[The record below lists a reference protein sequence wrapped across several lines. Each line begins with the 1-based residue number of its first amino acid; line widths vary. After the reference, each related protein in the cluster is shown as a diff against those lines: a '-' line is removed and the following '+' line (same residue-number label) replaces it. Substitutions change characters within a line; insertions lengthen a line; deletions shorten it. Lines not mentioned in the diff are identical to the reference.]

1 MFTLLV
7 YIALFIGGCSVVIIG
22 GLHLFLQKQDIK
34 KLKADSDKFYALFA
48 ADKEQEVKNQNTLGS
63 VTTNVVP
70 KQNILSPD
78 VVGAVPLRAVIFPD
92 SVKDIADI
100 SDGKISKIRK
110 IASSRLRNDR
120 FALEGRIFIKNIIN
134 YTVFSNLNSKSVY
147 FYYENFVWFLKT
159 CDGYNTLEKSDI
171 SSLDPHDKYYVL
183 IDPIETKKI
192 LKGKKKKVP
201 KKSTPVPSKKTSSPM
216 SSSMIPQ
223 RLTSASCNCH
233 RCCELY
239 DRDG

>member
-22 GLHLFLQKQDIK
+22 GLQLFLQKQDIK

-48 ADKEQEVKNQNTLGS
+48 ADKEKEIEKRKPLRGFS
-63 VTTNVVP
+63 DSAP
-70 KQNILSPD
+70 KQNVLGPISVLT
-78 VVGAVPLRAVIFPD
+78 AVFPN
-92 SVKDIADI
+92 IP
-100 SDGKISKIRK
+100 DGKISKIRK
-110 IASSRLRNDR
+110 IASNRLRNDR
-120 FALEGRIFIKNIIN
+120 SALEGRIFIKSIMNC
-134 YTVFSNLNSKSVY
+134 TVFSNLYSKSVY
-147 FYYENFVWFLKT
+147 FYYENVVWFLKT

-171 SSLDPHDKYYVL
+171 SNLDPKDKYYVL

-201 KKSTPVPSKKTSSPM
+201 KTSSPAPPKK
-216 SSSMIPQ
+216 SSSVRVVRQLVPSPTIPP
-223 RLTSASCNCH
+223 RSTPPISCKCQ
-233 RCCELY
+233 CSCEIY